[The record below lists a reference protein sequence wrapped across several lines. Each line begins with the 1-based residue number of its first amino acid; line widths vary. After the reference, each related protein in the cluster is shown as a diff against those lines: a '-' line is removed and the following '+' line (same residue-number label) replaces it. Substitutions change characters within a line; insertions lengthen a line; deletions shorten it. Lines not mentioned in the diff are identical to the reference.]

1 MTLKQETLTV
11 SVSVFVLL
19 LFMSFS
25 FVTWIVCDLCG
36 MWGLVAWLLFC
47 LRAPKD
53 FPKKWGWANAVTKFY
68 LRWRLSKSGIKLAEG
83 VAKVV
88 NKVKAWATA

>member
-19 LFMSFS
+19 LFMSFG
-25 FVTWIVCDLCG
+25 FVTWVICDLCG
-36 MWGLVAWLLFC
+36 MWGLVAWLLFL

-53 FPKKWGWANAVTKFY
+53 FPKKWGWSTTVGGWY
-68 LRWRLSKSGIKLAEG
+68 LRWRTSKSGKKFAQS
-83 VAKVV
+83 ATKVV
-88 NKVKAWATA
+88 DKVKAWATA

>member
-11 SVSVFVLL
+11 SVSVFCLL
-19 LFMSFS
+19 IFLSFS
-25 FVTWIVCDLCG
+25 FVTWVVCDLCG

-53 FPKKWGWANAVTKFY
+53 FPKKWGCANAVTKFS
-68 LRWRLSKSGIKLAEG
+68 LRWRLQKGGIKLADSVTK
-83 VAKVV
+83 VA
-88 NKVKAWATA
+88 NHDNALATT